1 MGRKQEGVKE
11 SERMEDGAEVGGAE
25 DQDEL
30 REASV
35 NIRLGVLCSRRPAG
49 SYMNHYWAACCPIDS
64 KPNAS
69 KTNVFIH
76 NNTF

>member
-11 SERMEDGAEVGGAE
+11 GERMEDGAEVGGAE

-35 NIRLGVLCSRRPAG
+35 KIRLESCVAEDL
-49 SYMNHYWAACCPIDS
+49 H
-64 KPNAS
+64 
-69 KTNVFIH
+69 V
-76 NNTF
+76 